1 MKSKLLKIVSLVL
14 ALTVFAV
21 TLASCNGNKAT
32 DTSST
37 PVSSEVITKTDINVA
52 ILKGPTALGMLKLMD
67 DNAASTAL
75 NNYKFETFTAPTDV
89 VPKIVNKSIDIA
101 AVPTNVAATLY
112 KKTEKN
118 VSIIAVNTLGVLSIV
133 TNGVEINSVAD
144 LKNQTI
150 YATGQGAT
158 NEYALNYILEKN
170 GLKVG
175 TDVKVEYLSEHA
187 ELATKVIAGEVK
199 IAMLPQPFVTNV
211 TLKNANVKIALDL
224 SKEWEKI
231 PDNESQLVMGCIVVR
246 NDFLKENK
254 AAVDAFLSEYS
265 ASTLFA
271 NEKVSDAAALSEKY
285 DILPK
290 AVVEKALPAC
300 NIVYL
305 SGAKMKASVTKY
317 LEVLHA
323 ANPQSVGGELPDD
336 NFYYEK

>member
-1 MKSKLLKIVSLVL
+1 MKTKLTKILSLVL
-14 ALTVFAV
+14 AVSVIAV
-21 TLASCNGNKAT
+21 CFASCAKGGENV
-32 DTSST
+32 SST
-37 PVSSEVITKTDINVA
+37 PVSSEVIEKTDINVA

-67 DNAASTAL
+67 DNASGNAL

-112 KKTEKN
+112 KRTEKN

-144 LKNQTI
+144 LKNKTI

-158 NEYALNYILEKN
+158 NEYALNFILEKN

-175 TDVKVEYLSEHA
+175 TDVKVEYLAEHS
-187 ELATKVIAGEVK
+187 ELATKVIAGNVQ

-211 TLKNANVKIALDL
+211 TLKNQNVKIALDL
-224 SKEWEKI
+224 TEQWEKI
-231 PDNESQLVMGCIVVR
+231 PDNDSQLVMGCIVVR
-246 NDFLKENK
+246 NDFLNENK
-254 AAVDAFLSEYS
+254 AAVNNFLSEYS
-265 ASTLFA
+265 ASTLYA
-271 NEKVSDAAALSEKY
+271 NEKVAETAALSEKH
-285 DILPK
+285 DILPA
-290 AVVEKALPAC
+290 AVVNKALPKC

-305 SGAKMKASVTKY
+305 AGKDMKKSVSKY
-317 LEVLHA
+317 LEVLFA
-323 ANPQSVGGELPDD
+323 ANPKSIGGEIPDD

>member
-1 MKSKLLKIVSLVL
+1 MKTKLYKIVSLIL
-14 ALTVFAV
+14 AISVVAV
-21 TLASCNGNKAT
+21 SFASCSKGGENV
-32 DTSST
+32 SSI
-37 PVSSEVITKTDINVA
+37 PVSSEAVEKADINVA
-52 ILKGPTALGMLKLMD
+52 ILKGPTALGMLKLME
-67 DNAASTAL
+67 DNTSGNAL

-133 TNGVEINSVAD
+133 TNSVEINSVAD
-144 LKNQTI
+144 LKGKTI

-175 TDVKVEYLSEHA
+175 TDVKVEFLTEHS
-187 ELATKVIAGEVK
+187 ELATKVIANQVQ

-211 TLKNANVKIALDL
+211 TLKNQNVKIALDL
-224 SKEWEKI
+224 TEEWEKI
-231 PDNESQLVMGCIVVR
+231 PDNDSQLVMGCIVVR

-254 AAVDAFLSEYS
+254 AAVDNFLSEYS
-265 ASTLFA
+265 ASTTYA
-271 NEKVSDAAALSEKY
+271 NEKVAETAALSEKH
-285 DILPK
+285 DILPA
-290 AVVEKALPAC
+290 AVVSKALPKC

-305 SGAKMKASVTKY
+305 AGNDMKKSVSKY
-317 LEVLHA
+317 LEVLFA
-323 ANPQSVGGELPDD
+323 ANSASIGGEIPDD